1 MDDATVFF
9 LGSGI
14 LAAMGLILLIPGII
28 SRKNHKRLLYDSAK
42 ISGIIT
48 GKYAGNRQF
57 RVDVKFEYNGK
68 DYTIN
73 GRLKDL
79 DSFNLASEGDEV
91 QVAVNRAEPARSFP
105 LLPGSLHMKSF
116 TLILIGIVMIL
127 TGVCLMGM
135 VLIFEPGFAEGI
147 FG

>member
-9 LGSGI
+9 MVSGMI
-14 LAAMGLILLIPGII
+14 AAMGVLLLVPGII
-28 SRKNHKRLLYDSAK
+28 SRNNNKRFLYDSTK
-42 ISGIIT
+42 INGMIIS
-48 GKYAGNRQF
+48 KYAGNRQF
-57 RVDVKFEYNGK
+57 RVDVKFEYNGN

-79 DSFNLASEGDEV
+79 DTFNLVSEGDEV
-91 QVAVNRAEPARSFP
+91 QVAVNSAEPARSFP

-127 TGVCLMGM
+127 TGACLMGM
-135 VLIFEPGFAEGI
+135 VLIFEPGFASEI

>member
-9 LGSGI
+9 MVSGMI
-14 LAAMGLILLIPGII
+14 AGMGVLLLIPGII

-42 ISGIIT
+42 ISGMIT

-79 DSFNLASEGDEV
+79 DTFNLASEGDEV
-91 QVAVNRAEPARSFP
+91 QVAVDRAEPARSFP

-116 TLILIGIVMIL
+116 TLILIGVVMIL
-127 TGVCLMGM
+127 TGACLMGM
-135 VLIFEPGFAEGI
+135 VLIFEPGFAERI